1 MAKRKVDLEWNVI
14 LVDLNSRKIKNY
26 NVLYSYNE
34 DIYKEYT
41 KGKIKTL
48 EELKNYLKL
57 TLQRQYWARFEYEI
71 AVGGLSSKYP
81 EEYEKIDA
89 FRQISMNLDRITEY
103 VNWKMQLNL
112 K

>member
-14 LVDLNSRKIKNY
+14 LADSNSRQIKNY

-48 EELKNYLKL
+48 EELKKYLKL
-57 TLQRQYWARFEYEI
+57 TLQRQYWARYEYEI

-81 EEYEKIDA
+81 DEFEKIDA
-89 FRQISMNLDRITEY
+89 FRQIEMNLDRITEY
-103 VNWKMQLNL
+103 VNWKMQLKL
-112 K
+112 T

>member
-14 LVDLNSRKIKNY
+14 LVDLNDGKIRNY
-26 NVLYSYNE
+26 NVLYNYNE
-34 DIYKEYT
+34 EIYNEYK

-48 EELKNYLKL
+48 ENLRQYLKL
-57 TLQRQYWARFEYEI
+57 ILQRQYWSRCEYEI

-89 FRQISMNLDRITEY
+89 FRQIEMNLDRITEY
-103 VNWKMQLNL
+103 VNWKMQLKL
-112 K
+112 T

>member
-14 LVDLNSRKIKNY
+14 LADLNSRKIKNY

-41 KGKIKTL
+41 KGRIKTL

-57 TLQRQYWARFEYEI
+57 TLQRQYWCRYEYEI

-89 FRQISMNLDRITEY
+89 FRQIEMNLDRITEY
-103 VNWKMQLNL
+103 VNWKMQLKL

>member
-14 LVDLNSRKIKNY
+14 LADLNSRKIKNY

-57 TLQRQYWARFEYEI
+57 TLQRQYWCRYEYEI

-89 FRQISMNLDRITEY
+89 FRQIEMNLDRITEY
-103 VNWKMQLNL
+103 VNWKMQLKL
-112 K
+112 T

>member
-14 LVDLNSRKIKNY
+14 LADLNSRKIKNY
-26 NVLYSYNE
+26 NVLYGYNE

-57 TLQRQYWARFEYEI
+57 TLQRQYWCRYEYEI

-81 EEYEKIDA
+81 EDYEKIDA
-89 FRQISMNLDRITEY
+89 FRQIEMNLDRITEY
-103 VNWKMQLNL
+103 VNWKMQLKL
-112 K
+112 T